1 LDKMQL
7 LVHHK
12 DVSGT
17 KNSDGSITYND
28 PWFAPAVE
36 DDAAWELNRKGA
48 PGKLTFKVVKDSTL
62 QMVEGDE
69 VRAQI
74 DGTDF
79 FFGYIFVKKR
89 NKDATISVTAYDQL
103 RYLKNKDTF
112 QYVGKTATQV
122 IQELAEDFELKIG
135 ELDDTA
141 FVIEKRRESNA
152 TIFDMMQNA
161 LDLTMIHTAR
171 LYVLYDHVGRLML
184 KDIENWKL
192 DLLIDA
198 ETAENFSYESSIDKD
213 TYNLVK
219 LTIDNS
225 EQGTHDTFYSP
236 QQNADYQASKTRKQ
250 WGVLQLYENLNAK
263 TQQDPQGL
271 ADRLLLNHNRVK
283 RTLTIQNVLGDIR
296 VQAGCMVYVNLALGD
311 VGLTAKQ
318 VIVEN
323 VKHKFSNHQHLMDL
337 TVRGDVIT
345 G

>member
-1 LDKMQL
+1 MDKLQL
-7 LVHHK
+7 FVHHK

-28 PWFAPAVE
+28 QWFVPAIE

-48 PGKLTFKVVKDSTL
+48 PGKFTFKVVKDSIL

-79 FFGYIFVKKR
+79 FFGYIFTKKR

-112 QYVGKTATQV
+112 SYTNKTATQV
-122 IQELAEDFELKIG
+122 IRELAEDFELKIG
-135 ELDDTA
+135 TLDDTE
-141 FVIEKRRESNA
+141 FVIEKRREANA

-161 LDLTMIHTAR
+161 LDLTMIHTTK
-171 LYVLYDHVGRLML
+171 LYVLYDDVGKLML
-184 KDIENWKL
+184 KDIENRKL

-198 ETAENFSYESSIDKD
+198 ETAEEFSYESSIDKD

-219 LTIDNS
+219 LTIDS
-225 EQGTHDTFYSP
+225 SRDGEHKPYYSP
-236 QQNADYQASKTRKQ
+236 ADAADYKNSKTRKQ
-250 WGVLQLYENLNAK
+250 WGVLQLTENLNAK

-271 ADRLLLNHNRVK
+271 ADQMLANHNRVK
-283 RTLTIQNVLGDIR
+283 RTLSIQNALGDIK
-296 VQAGCMVYVNLALGD
+296 VQAGCMVYVDLNLGD
-311 VGLTAKQ
+311 VKLTKQ

-323 VKHKFSNHQHLMDL
+323 VKHKFTNKQHLMDL